1 MGQKVAYCRGLDW
14 IGLGEQIV
22 GLDWILKNGP
32 MRHSASADLVQCRLV
47 TDKQTDGRTDGQ
59 TN

>member
-1 MGQKVAYCRGLDW
+1 MDW

-32 MRHSASADLVQCRLV
+32 MRHSAQGHW
-47 TDKQTDGRTDGQ
+47 K
-59 TN
+59 